1 MKKVIMFVVF
11 CALFITALNFF
22 APVISHAQG
31 VTEDG
36 PIIVDIER
44 QISELQAIVET
55 LENQVA
61 NLTRTSSIGNPY
73 SNIAS
78 VISAIASPTP
88 FITATDL
95 NGDNSIDVKD
105 VKIMISNWGEC
116 ENQNDCEADLNN
128 DNTVD
133 NRDLDILIKNWT
145 K

>member
-36 PIIVDIER
+36 PVIADIER

-55 LENQVA
+55 LENQVSF
-61 NLTRTSSIGNPY
+61 LKRTSSVGSPY

-78 VISAIASPTP
+78 VLSAITSPTP

-95 NGDNSIDVKD
+95 NSDNTINVKD
-105 VKIMISNWGEC
+105 VKIILSSWGDC
-116 ENQNDCEADLNN
+116 EGQNNCEADLNN

-133 NRDLDILIKNWT
+133 NIDLDILLKNWSR
-145 K
+145 